1 MVVLLRLSN
10 APFEKAEQIEKQPSQ
25 KTSRGR
31 NILSVHIQV
40 WINFKS
46 VERWLQIEVVAV
58 A

>member
-40 WINFKS
+40 ESILNP
-46 VERWLQIEVVAV
+46 
-58 A
+58 